1 MKDESMQWLKLQYFK
16 QLFWKSVFFFAFK
29 LLILICYNN
38 NSHQIVEDYLLGI
51 NFLQK
56 KHADG
61 LRWIPY

>member
-1 MKDESMQWLKLQYFK
+1 MKDESLQWILNNSFGK
-16 QLFWKSVFFFAFK
+16 VGFFFAFK
-29 LLILICYNN
+29 LLTLICYNN